1 MEQLQKQLLKLRIK
15 LLFEQWYQIA
25 LKFTIVATALS
36 IVYIIVSK
44 WKYLMDDTLFFSI
57 VIVAVLFCSIFVTF
71 LKRVTWKKTAQIAD
85 SMGYEERFITAL
97 ELLEQKKQY
106 TKIEQLVI
114 DDALQKAQ
122 QNEIAKQYHLTIPK
136 KEVQTI
142 VILFAVMFATNII
155 NTEQQ
160 RQAEQYAMA
169 QLRKIEEVKSE
180 INKEEELEEN
190 VLQAFNK
197 EMDTIT
203 KNLKRAQTVEESK
216 KIVEQAQQAVK
227 ALEKNSMPED
237 LKKTAEKLSQNE
249 KTKDLANA
257 LEVGDTQAIN
267 TQMDMLLS
275 EMENLPQEVLEQI
288 AQEINDIGEL
298 NDEELKEMLEN
309 LAEQLSSGNLA
320 QATTQGKALKGK
332 LAALSQQ
339 NEDIVQNMKNL
350 NQALASENAVS
361 KTEQSGQSGQ
371 QGDGTGQGQGEGE
384 QSGSGQGGVGQG
396 SGEGMNSGQGRGRG
410 HKETEKIY
418 TRKAENMSGYTTQIQ
433 GQQNEQG
440 QTNITRE
447 QTIGERGQSIPYEQ
461 VYQSYRNNALRDI
474 ENSDVPYGMRELVSE
489 YFSTLEQ

>member
-1 MEQLQKQLLKLRIK
+1 
-15 LLFEQWYQIA
+15 
-25 LKFTIVATALS
+25 
-36 IVYIIVSK
+36 
-44 WKYLMDDTLFFSI
+44 
-57 VIVAVLFCSIFVTF
+57 
-71 LKRVTWKKTAQIAD
+71 
-85 SMGYEERFITAL
+85 MGYEERFITAL
-97 ELLEQKKQY
+97 ELLEQKREY
-106 TKIEQLVI
+106 TKIEKLVI
-114 DDALQKAQ
+114 EDALTKAKE
-122 QNEIAKQYHLTIPK
+122 NEIAKQYHLTVPK
-136 KEVQTI
+136 KEIQII
-142 VILFAVMFATNII
+142 VVLFAIMFGTNLI

-169 QLRKIEEVKSE
+169 KLRKIEEVKSE
-180 INKEEELEEN
+180 INREEEFDED
-190 VLQAFNK
+190 VLKAFNK
-197 EMDTIT
+197 EIDTIT

-216 KIVEQAQQAVK
+216 KMVEQAQQAVK

-249 KTKDLANA
+249 KTKELANA
-257 LEVGDTQAIN
+257 LETGDTQSIN
-267 TQMDMLLS
+267 AQMDMLLS
-275 EMENLPQEVLEQI
+275 EMEDLPQEVLEQI
-288 AQEINDIGEL
+288 AQELNDIGEL

-320 QATTQGKALKGK
+320 QAITQGKALKGK
-332 LAALSQQ
+332 LGALSQQ
-339 NEDIVQNMKNL
+339 NSDIVQSMENL

-384 QSGSGQGGVGQG
+384 QSGSGQGGMGQG

-410 HKETEKIY
+410 HKETEEIY
-418 TRKAENMSGYTTQIQ
+418 TRKAENMSGYDTQLQ

>member
-1 MEQLQKQLLKLRIK
+1 MEPLQKRLFKLRIK
-15 LLFEQWYQIA
+15 LLFELWYQIT
-25 LKFTIVATALS
+25 LKFAIVAAVLS
-36 IVYIIVSK
+36 IAFILVSK
-44 WKYLMDDTLFFSI
+44 WKFLIEDTIFFSI
-57 VIVAVLFCSIFVTF
+57 VIGAVLFCSVCATF

-97 ELLEQKKQY
+97 ELLEQKKEH

-114 DDALQKAQ
+114 EDALHKAQ
-122 QNEIAKQYHLTIPK
+122 QNEIAKQYHFTIPK
-136 KEVQTI
+136 KEIQII
-142 VILFAVMFATNII
+142 VVLFAIMFATNII

-180 INKEEELEEN
+180 INREEDFEEE

-216 KIVEQAQQAVK
+216 KMVEQAQQAVK
-227 ALEKNSMPED
+227 ALEKNSSPED

-257 LEVGDTQAIN
+257 LETGDTQAIDA
-267 TQMDMLLS
+267 QMDKLLS

-288 AQEINDIGEL
+288 AQEINEIGEL

-339 NEDIVQNMKNL
+339 NEDIVQNIENL

-384 QSGSGQGGVGQG
+384 QSGSGQGGAGQG
-396 SGEGMNSGQGRGRG
+396 SGQGMNSGQGRGRG
-410 HKETEKIY
+410 HKETEKVY
-418 TRKAENMSGYTTQIQ
+418 TRKAENMAGYTTQLQ